1 MLRITLALCF
11 LLLSAAALG
20 QTAPGNPVGSPAD
33 AGSPE
38 LHTFGLWPLF
48 QQSFDVF
55 TVLLIGGS
63 VIALAVVFSCVLDIR
78 ASRILP
84 RRSVDRILA
93 LAAHSEWDDLRDYVA
108 RDESYVGRVVRAAML
123 SARTGDRDA
132 VRDAAEL
139 AAAEESARWFRRIEV
154 LNVVGNLGPLIGL
167 AGTVW
172 GMILAFTSLG
182 QAGGQADPTAL
193 STGISKALFHTLLG
207 LSLAIPCLLVFGLY
221 RSIVDRICTRG
232 MVISSQVVERLPNAG
247 SPRSGVFGR

>member
-1 MLRITLALCF
+1 MFVVSVVLGSGVVLGQAAPGAGADG
-11 LLLSAAALG
+11 AAA
-20 QTAPGNPVGSPAD
+20 P
-33 AGSPE
+33 PE

-48 QQSFDVF
+48 QQSFDLF

-78 ASRILP
+78 SSRILP
-84 RRSVDRILA
+84 PRSIERIMVLSSHGA
-93 LAAHSEWDDLRDYVA
+93 WDDLRDHVS
-108 RDESYVGRVVRAAML
+108 RDDSFVGRVVRAAML
-123 SARTGDRDA
+123 SARTGDRDT
-132 VRDAAEL
+132 VRESADL

-207 LSLAIPCLLVFGLY
+207 LSLAIPCLLAFGLY

-232 MVISSQVVERLPNAG
+232 MVLSGQVVDRLPTAG
-247 SPRSGVFGR
+247 TYRGDTPGR